1 MAELKSLGTIFPNLL
16 VDDGGG
22 LIATIPALESWF
34 DLAFPVLGSL
44 AAAAAWREKY
54 GPLVDSLCLADGS
67 TIRITEQSDANTL
80 AVVSAARGA
89 LLANTGNAKNS
100 LNTTAPTANP
110 FRDAKTQDQDIAY
123 ARLLAVASSMY
134 FAVEKKTRK

>member
-22 LIATIPALESWF
+22 LIATIPALGSWL
-34 DLAFPVLGSL
+34 DQAFPELGGL

-67 TIRITEQSDANTL
+67 TISITEQSDANTL
-80 AVVSAARGA
+80 AVMSSARTA
-89 LLANTGNAKNS
+89 LLENTSGTKNS
-100 LNTTAPTANP
+100 LHTTAIAANP
-110 FRDAKTQDQDIAY
+110 FRDVKGQNFTY
-123 ARLLAVASSMY
+123 ARLLAVASSIY
-134 FAVEKKTRK
+134 FVVEKKTRK